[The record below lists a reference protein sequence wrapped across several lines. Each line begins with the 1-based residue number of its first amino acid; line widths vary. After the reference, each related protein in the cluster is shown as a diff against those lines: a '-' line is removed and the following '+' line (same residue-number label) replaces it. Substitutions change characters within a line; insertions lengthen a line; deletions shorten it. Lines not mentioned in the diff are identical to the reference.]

1 MNQRPLLNGRQK
13 EASAMTLKEMK
24 IGDRGTI
31 RMIAGGKGV
40 HNKLESMGLR
50 EGVSIVKKSAVMN
63 SGPVII
69 EVGTT
74 QIALGCEIAG
84 KIFVQSA

>member
-1 MNQRPLLNGRQK
+1 
-13 EASAMTLKEMK
+13 MTLREMK

-31 RMIAGGKGV
+31 RMISGGKSV

-50 EGVSIVKKSAVMN
+50 DGVSIVKKSAVMN

-69 EVGTT
+69 EIGAT

-84 KIFVQSA
+84 KIIVQSA

>member
-1 MNQRPLLNGRQK
+1 
-13 EASAMTLKEMK
+13 MTLREMK
-24 IGDRGTI
+24 IGEKGTI
-31 RMIAGGKGV
+31 RLISGGRGV

-50 EGVSIVKKSAVMN
+50 EGVSIVKKSAVMH

-69 EVGTT
+69 EVGAT